1 MNREITAT
9 CQQCEGKDSLSVE
22 IVKHDA
28 YLMREGLVQQM
39 FPALDKEQREII
51 INADA
56 PHQRAFGY
64 YVCATCWPIVMG
76 DDED

>member
-1 MNREITAT
+1 MSRDITAT
-9 CQQCEGKDSLSVE
+9 CQTCDCQDSLTVDAA
-22 IVKHDA
+22 KHDS

-76 DDED
+76 EDED